1 MVLSERY
8 LIIWLCNTM
17 DYMPILREVFFYEA
31 ESA

>member
-8 LIIWLCNTM
+8 LIIWLCKTM
-17 DYMPILREVFFYEA
+17 DCMPILREVFFCEA